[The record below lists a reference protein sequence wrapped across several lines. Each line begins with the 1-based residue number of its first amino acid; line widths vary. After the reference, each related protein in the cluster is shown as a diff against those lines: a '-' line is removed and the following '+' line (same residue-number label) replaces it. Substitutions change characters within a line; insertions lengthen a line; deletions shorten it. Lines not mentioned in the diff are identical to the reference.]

1 MALTHYPWPLG
12 ARRSSPPRWRAV
24 GAPRCRTPLLALR
37 LESCAARAPVHR
49 SVRLRRTAV
58 WPTRGPAA
66 QAVTGGLS
74 PHACPR
80 APGPGRIESPISQLE
95 RRG

>member
-12 ARRSSPPRWRAV
+12 DRRSSPPRWRAV

-37 LESCAARAPVHR
+37 PVSCAARAPVHA

-58 WPTRGPAA
+58 WPARGPAA

-74 PHACPR
+74 PRGLHGLP
-80 APGPGRIESPISQLE
+80 PGPGP
-95 RRG
+95 GPH